1 MGGNALKFSKDEVI
15 GSWNLKNYGIKVFD
29 IPLSR
34 RLELQV
40 GSYNSAGVF
49 KKFNIQ
55 HSSWGLCY
63 VKSGS
68 SKGRHFSVKEPI
80 VERICYEIGRT
91 LGFNVTPYALM
102 VIDMQLFNDVDNPIE
117 EINSVTPRQDASFYK
132 TLRDSGK
139 VLVTVSKSFVGPDDT
154 YLSCRTLYGGIKPEN
169 LHSLLCVMHGPEIK
183 KQLGQMIIFDF
194 IVHNTDRHTRNFGFL
209 KDSSGQSQMAPL
221 FDHGLAFLAEFD
233 DEVLEEDG
241 MDALGHAMGQP
252 FGGLLKALDYVELD
266 SFEGLKLDTDIDVLK
281 GIIDKYSDLLTPIRV
296 ELMKRIVERG
306 VTHVR
311 KVLSSLQG

>member
-1 MGGNALKFSKDEVI
+1 MGENALKFSKQEVI
-15 GSWNLKNYGIKVFD
+15 GSWDLKKYDIKVFD
-29 IPLSR
+29 IPLTR
-34 RLELQV
+34 RIELVV

-55 HSSWGLCY
+55 HTSWGLCY

-80 VERICYEIGRT
+80 VERICYEIGKA
-91 LGFNVTPYALM
+91 LGFDVTPYALIA
-102 VIDMQLFNDVDNPIE
+102 IDMRLFNDIDNPIE
-117 EINSVTPRQDASFYK
+117 EITYAPPGQDASFSK

-139 VLVTVSKSFVGPDDT
+139 VLVTLSKSFVGIDDT
-154 YLSCRTLYGGIKPEN
+154 YLSCRTLYGGIKSEN
-169 LHSLLCVMHGPEIK
+169 LYSVLCVMHGTEIK

-209 KDSSGQSQMAPL
+209 KDSSGQIQMAPL

-233 DEVLEEDG
+233 DSILQEDE

-252 FGGLLKALDYVELD
+252 FGSLLKAIDYVEID
-266 SFEGLKLDTDIDVLK
+266 SFEGLNLDIDIDFLT
-281 GIIDKYSDLLTPIRV
+281 GIIDKYSDLLSPIRV
-296 ELMKRIVERG
+296 ELMKKIVERG
-306 VTHVR
+306 VTHAR
-311 KVLSSLQG
+311 KVLSSL